1 MKKTAQLLVKMSPDL
16 REAFH
21 NYALRH
27 GRSASAL
34 IRHLMEDEMRNARMI
49 DMLKPKLLEG
59 QCGPVAEIFDDK
71 GKAYHVKVMP
81 YRTQTIL
88 HILDPGCENGIF
100 DLSKVRGGS
109 TLLNKIFSV
118 IDTAYDWNTPS
129 YRQICQELGLDPDFN
144 RPTYKEA
151 DKPLVANL
159 ERHIKWDAGGEDMR
173 LNELTFDLLDL
184 LRTDQ
189 YPEFYAF
196 IKSKQS
202 LDHWS
207 FKVSKSVFE
216 NAFNRVDQ
224 YRIRS
229 SQPVFTSIDF
239 LPSWEGRG
247 YSASIDLW
255 SLSTCASDGW
265 VPQKY
270 GHLKGVALKPMR
282 FDLAIETVVRRLK
295 DQGVVFLTDIE
306 ARDYLNEEGA
316 YWAFQQRSWQC
327 PNGLQPR
334 LPSAAEKLLWR
345 IKHPATPLYDQHI
358 KRIQIQ
364 H

>member
-1 MKKTAQLLVKMSPDL
+1 MKKTSKLLIKMSPVFRD
-16 REAFH
+16 AFH
-21 NYALRH
+21 YYAQRH
-27 GRSASAL
+27 GRSASGL
-34 IRHLMEDEMRNARMI
+34 IRHLMEDEMRNARI
-49 DMLKPKLLEG
+49 SSMLKPKRLEE
-59 QCGPVAEIFDDK
+59 QYGPVAEVFDDK

-88 HILDPGCENGIF
+88 HILDPDFENGLF
-100 DLSKVRGGS
+100 DLSKARGGS
-109 TLLNKIFSV
+109 VQLDKVFAV
-118 IDTAYDWNTPS
+118 IDTAYDWDTPA
-129 YRQICQELGLDPDFN
+129 YRQTCQELGLDPDFN
-144 RPTYKEA
+144 RPTYKEH
-151 DKPLVANL
+151 DKMLVVDL
-159 ERHIKWDAGGEDMR
+159 EQHIKWAAGGEDMR
-173 LNELTFDLLDL
+173 LNELIFDLLDL

-189 YPEFYAF
+189 FPEFYAF
-196 IKSKQS
+196 IKSRQT

-207 FKVSKSVFE
+207 FKVPKSEFE
-216 NAFNRVDQ
+216 DAFNRVDQ

-255 SLSTCASDGW
+255 SLSTCASGGW

-295 DQGVVFLTDIE
+295 DQGVVFLSDIE

-316 YWAFQQRSWQC
+316 YWTFQQRSWQC

-334 LPSAAEKLLWR
+334 SPSAAEKLLWR

-358 KRIQIQ
+358 ERIQ